1 MKEIVEEVENRLRD
15 YATCSLE
22 EPHSYA
28 FGKIDLDAITPEK
41 IAQMFETCYQSSYIR
56 GDEVAKIIRGRYC
69 K

>member
-1 MKEIVEEVENRLRD
+1 MEDKAEYRVECLSNTALE
-15 YATCSLE
+15 SPE

-28 FGKIDLDAITPEK
+28 FGKIDLDAYEA
-41 IAQMFETCYQSSYIR
+41 IAVMFETCYQSSYLR